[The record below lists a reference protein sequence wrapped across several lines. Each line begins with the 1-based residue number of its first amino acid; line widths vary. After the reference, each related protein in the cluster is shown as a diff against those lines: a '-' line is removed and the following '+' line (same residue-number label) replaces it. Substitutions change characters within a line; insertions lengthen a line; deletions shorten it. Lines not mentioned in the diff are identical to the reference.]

1 MNKEQ
6 ILDNFLKYYAQIL
19 KQNPDL
25 TLYQDTFYYELMNY
39 GLTNEEIKDN
49 NISNYFLDWTTHFK
63 NSNLYVGQITPQPG
77 FCQFVNKEGFNQ
89 YSNIKIYLS
98 FNKKEIKS
106 CVNQIF
112 DYINKNNMAT
122 RSKVSHTI
130 RSDSV
135 VIRLNKIEDAKQF
148 LEYINND
155 NYLKSCSKKV
165 NPFLINDGIAGLAYD
180 RKISYNAVLAFLLE
194 KYFNQ
199 IQNYD
204 EVNLSNFKQFV
215 NTYYNSIFIQ
225 KDSLPEFL
233 YEKEVQSNIHGFS
246 SIGDLITNYFEVI
259 GLIKMSLDKD
269 TTLHNYYN
277 YIKNCQNVTYI
288 QKVKDLY
295 SKYINKN
302 YNISITEK
310 RQIFNKYLDYAFNNY
325 NDIELTNQIQNFLK
339 GQINSLSK
347 NNKYYNSM
355 INHILPNDIISI
367 TNNNLNNY
375 IKDRYTKI
383 KKKSIDKKEMLLN
396 AYLDY
401 AIATYGFK
409 KTIDF
414 IENYYLLG
422 REDVITR
429 EHNFRDLFTKYLS
442 PVDILNITKFN
453 LNNYIINKYPECVNE
468 DNPQILLSDA
478 ITYTINKYGKVHGQ
492 LALQKLLEGD
502 SSYISNGNDNY
513 RDRIN
518 LFPINVYKHLVSNI
532 IKENKSNISNQEFVI
547 SKLCKTAVTE
557 NNIISNEILK
567 QLQEEIKKAMGKYGL
582 RYGNQLVNEL
592 LMGNTNLLLISEE
605 SKLLSSIPKEDIIKA
620 TYILLDGYNNAEN
633 NDICKYIVSQNLEN
647 LNTTNNIHK

>member
-1 MNKEQ
+1 MYKEQ

-49 NISNYFLDWTTHFK
+49 NISNYFLGWTTHFK

-89 YSNIKIYLS
+89 YSNLKIYLS

-155 NYLKSCSKKV
+155 NYLKSCAKKV

-194 KYFNQ
+194 KYFKQ

-215 NTYYNSIFIQ
+215 NTYYNSVFIQ

-233 YEKEVQSNIHGFS
+233 YEKEVQRNFHGFS

-277 YIKNCQNVTYI
+277 YIKNCQNITYI
-288 QKVKDLY
+288 QKVKDLF

-302 YNISITEK
+302 YNISIEEK
-310 RQIFNKYLDYAFNNY
+310 TQIFNNYLDYSFNNY
-325 NDIELTNQIQNFLK
+325 NDIELTNQIQKFLT
-339 GQINSLSK
+339 GQIDLLSK
-347 NNKYYNSM
+347 NNKYYNSL
-355 INHILPNDIISI
+355 INHILPSDINNI
-367 TNNNLNNY
+367 TNNNLNDY
-375 IKDRYTKI
+375 IKDRYTKT

-409 KTIDF
+409 KTINLLK
-414 IENYYLLG
+414 NYYLLG
-422 REDVITR
+422 REDAITR

-442 PVDILNITKFN
+442 PVDIMNITKNN
-453 LNNYIINKYPECVNE
+453 LNNYILIKYPECVNE
-468 DNPQILLSDA
+468 DNPQIILSDA
-478 ITYTINKYGKVHGQ
+478 ITYTINKYGKAHGQ

-502 SSYISNGNDNY
+502 STYISSGNNSY

-518 LFPINVYKHLVSNI
+518 LFPKNVYKHLVSNI

-547 SKLCKTAVTE
+547 NKLFKADVLE
-557 NNIISNEILK
+557 DNIISNGILK
-567 QLQEEIKKAMGKYGL
+567 QLQEEIKKAMRKYGL

-592 LMGNTNLLLISEE
+592 LIGNTNLLLVSEE

-620 TYILLDGYNNAEN
+620 TYILLDGYNNDKN
-633 NDICKYIVSQNLEN
+633 NDICKYIVSQHIEN
-647 LNTTNNIHK
+647 LTTTNNMHK